1 MSQHVSPA
9 SLDEKIAEIT
19 AGEALEQAI
28 QQLMQLAQAAT
39 AAGNLSH
46 AIAHY
51 KLIIENVPERPD
63 ANYELGKLLASSGS
77 ADESLVYLEAA
88 IQGDPQRTEYWD
100 IYIEVLS
107 LFGDADIVRQAMDL
121 RASVFQGEQAAEA
134 DKVQPE
140 PALPLTESPA
150 PAKASSPK
158 HIAGNAAEL
167 NKLSLLYEQAN
178 FKEVEWHARKLIQ
191 KNARDGIAW
200 RFLGLVLLNSARLE
214 EAEQAMWK
222 SLELLPDDAVAH
234 FNYALVSVKNKKL
247 DIAEAHYRKAVDLDG
262 KMLAAY
268 NNLANLLR
276 ATGKLA
282 EAEACLRR
290 LLMQA
295 PDFAVASFNLVG
307 ILRER
312 KMFPQALELAQ
323 QALTKFPAM
332 AEAHHAL
339 GSVLSL
345 MDRDDEALPYLQ
357 RAIELNPKLAD
368 AYNNIGSIYL
378 DKKDFTT
385 ARPYF
390 EKALEIDPK
399 LSNAHRCLGQ
409 ICISLDSDI
418 DMAEQHFRRAIQF
431 GKNETE
437 ANTCLLFCL
446 SETGKLDS
454 QELFQEHLNYS
465 ARYELPL
472 KPHWPTHQNSK
483 VKDRVLRVGFVSG
496 DFHNHAVATF
506 AIPVLDYLSRIAT
519 LELYAYDNN
528 EVEDEVTREMR
539 GYFKYWRKINKVDD
553 ATVVEQILADQV
565 DILCDLSGHTA
576 KNRLMAFAHK
586 PAPIQFSWI
595 GYPGTTGLQ
604 AMDYFI
610 GDPFY
615 LPQGQFDHLFTEK
628 IASLPC
634 AAPFLPSPL
643 APAVEALP
651 ALSNGY
657 ISFGSFNRLSKVNAV
672 TIQAWSHLLNEVKDS
687 RIMMGAMPSGFDKST
702 LAAAFAA
709 NGISPERIS
718 YYGRT
723 NVEDYLALYNKIDI
737 CLDSFPFN
745 GGTTTHHGLWMGVPT
760 LSIDG
765 SLLASRS
772 AAAILGQVGMQGF
785 LARDLD
791 DFVVRGKYWCDNLE
805 KLSEIR
811 MSLRSICENSIKCK
825 PKLIADALDQAMR
838 KMWSG
843 WCDGRAPE
851 AFSIDKSQLKVS
863 NS

>member
-9 SLDEKIAEIT
+9 SLDEKNAEMT

-28 QQLMQLAQAAT
+28 QQLLQLAQAAN

-51 KLIIENVPERPD
+51 KLILKNVPERPD

-77 ADESLVYLEAA
+77 ADESLIYLETA
-88 IQGDPQRTEYWD
+88 IQGDPQRAEYWD
-100 IYIEVLS
+100 IYIEVLN
-107 LFGDADIVRQAMDL
+107 LLGDAEIVRQAMDL
-121 RASVFQGEQAAEA
+121 RASVFQSSQMTES
-134 DKVQPE
+134 DNVQPE
-140 PALPLTESPA
+140 SELTATENPV
-150 PAKASSPK
+150 PAKASSAK
-158 HIAGNAAEL
+158 HIVGSATEL

-178 FKEVEWHARKLIQ
+178 FKEVERLARKLIQ
-191 KNARDGIAW
+191 KNARNGIAW
-200 RFLGLVLLNSARLE
+200 RFLGLVLLNSVRLE
-214 EAEQAMWK
+214 EAAQAMWK

-247 DIAEAHYRKAVDLDG
+247 DIAEAHYRKALDLDN

-276 ATGKLA
+276 ATGKLP
-282 EAEACLRR
+282 EAEACLRQ
-290 LLMQA
+290 LLTLA

-312 KMFPQALELAQ
+312 KMLPQALKLAQ
-323 QALTKFPAM
+323 QALEKFPAM

-357 RAIELNPKLAD
+357 RAIELNPKLAEV
-368 AYNNIGSIYL
+368 YNNIGIIYL
-378 DKKDFTT
+378 DKKDFIT
-385 ARPYF
+385 ARLYF
-390 EKALEIDPK
+390 EKALENDAK

-472 KPHWPTHQNSK
+472 ITHWPIHQNSK
-483 VKDRVLRVGFVSG
+483 VKDRVLRIGFVSG

-506 AIPVLDYLSRIAT
+506 AIPVLDSLSRITT

-528 EVEDEVTREMR
+528 KLEDEVTAEIRT
-539 GYFKYWRKINKVDD
+539 YFKHWRKINGSDD
-553 ATVVEQILADQV
+553 AEVVQQILTDQV

-576 KNRLMAFAHK
+576 KNRLMVFAHK

-615 LPQGQFDHLFTEK
+615 LPRGQFDHLFTEK

-651 ALSNGY
+651 VLSKGY
-657 ISFGSFNRLSKVNAV
+657 INFGSFNRLSKVNAV
-672 TIQAWSHLLNEVKDS
+672 TIRAWSQLLNEVKDS
-687 RIMMGAMPSGFDKST
+687 RILMGAMPSGFDKST
-702 LAAAFAA
+702 LAATFAA

-723 NVEDYLALYNKIDI
+723 KVEDYLALYNKIDI

-772 AAAILGQVGMQGF
+772 AAAILGQVGMQDF

-805 KLSEIR
+805 RLSEVR
-811 MSLRSICENSIKCK
+811 MTLRSICENSIKCK
-825 PKLIADALDQAMR
+825 PELIADALNLAMR
-838 KMWSG
+838 KMWSI
-843 WCDGRAPE
+843 WCDGRGPE
-851 AFSIDKSQLKVS
+851 AFSIDKFQLKVS